1 MPITPTPAY
10 VDLPTATQ
18 IFAADP
24 TRIIAPIGAA
34 LAANVPYLSV
44 LPQKTFE
51 AQVSPIHV
59 SVVQGRTVPGTSMTF
74 PTFNTMGSVTAIGPN
89 AGNSKSGTSSYQYQ
103 AKIYQDFSDV
113 IALNVAYNAFKE
125 SLTSQ
130 LQAVQQYST
139 ELINADTRAEI
150 FTRSGVKAVVQS
162 SAAFYATISGG
173 QQQIDTPLPNTYS
186 DTRLSFQL
194 LHHYARYLTQDLLA
208 WKFGEG
214 ENAHVRFIGSA
225 DILEALRQ
233 DLGGAAGPGGYVQY
247 PIGPLAA
254 NSIAGDKEAMKGM
267 TGYLFKPMFRGID
280 FGEDQ
285 RPLRYNWTG
294 STYVAVEPYVQVAG
308 TTGNIEVVNPGWLV
322 ASHEVGFLF
331 ARNSFERQV
340 PAKWVGE
347 GRVKWAQQMF
357 GGEVIFGAYPDM
369 VQNFFRNYGV
379 LAFQI
384 GRAFRPIYPWFV
396 LPILYKRCNVDD
408 APASC
413 SGVSGV

>member
-74 PTFNTMGSVTAIGPN
+74 PTFNTMGSVTSIGPN

-150 FTRSGVKAVVQS
+150 FTRSGVKAIVQS
-162 SAAFYATISGG
+162 SASFYSTISGG

-186 DTRLSFQL
+186 DARLSFQL

-233 DLGGAAGPGGYVQY
+233 DLGGAAGPGAYVQY

-340 PAKWVGE
+340 PSKYVGE
-347 GRVKWAQQMF
+347 GRIKWAQQMF

-384 GRAFRPIYPWFV
+384 GRAYRPIYPWFV
-396 LPILYKRCNVDD
+396 LPIVYKRCNVND

>member
-396 LPILYKRCNVDD
+396 LPIVYKRCNVDD

>member
-89 AGNSKSGTSSYQYQ
+89 AGNSKSGTSAYQYQ

-396 LPILYKRCNVDD
+396 LPIVYKRCNVDD

>member
-44 LPQKTFE
+44 LAQKTFE

-89 AGNSKSGTSSYQYQ
+89 AGNSKSGTSAYQYQ

-396 LPILYKRCNVDD
+396 LPIVYKRCNVDD

>member
-1 MPITPTPAY
+1 MAITPTPAF

-51 AQVSPIHV
+51 AQVSPVHV

-74 PTFNTMGSVTAIGPN
+74 PSFNVMGNVTSIGSN

-125 SLTSQ
+125 SLASQ

-139 ELINADTRAEI
+139 ELINADTRGEI
-150 FTRSGVKAVVQS
+150 FSRSGVKAVVQS
-162 SAAFYATISGG
+162 SASFYSTISGG
-173 QQQIDTPLPNTYS
+173 QQQIDTALPNTYS
-186 DTRLSFQL
+186 DSRLTFEL
-194 LHHYARYLTQDLLA
+194 LHRYARYLTQDLLA

-225 DILEALRQ
+225 DILEYLRN
-233 DLGGAAGPGGYVQY
+233 DLGSGQPGSYASF
-247 PIGPLAA
+247 PIGPLAVSA
-254 NSIAGDKEAMKGM
+254 ISGEAEAKKGNN
-267 TGYLFKPMFRGID
+267 GYLFKALYRGID

-285 RPLRYNWTG
+285 RPLRYNWSG
-294 STYVAVEPYVQVAG
+294 SAYVAVEPYAAVSG
-308 TTGNIEVVNPGWLV
+308 TTGTIEVVNPGWLV

-340 PAKWVGE
+340 PAMHSKS
-347 GRVKWAQQMF
+347 
-357 GGEVIFGAYPDM
+357 P
-369 VQNFFRNYGV
+369 
-379 LAFQI
+379 
-384 GRAFRPIYPWFV
+384 
-396 LPILYKRCNVDD
+396 
-408 APASC
+408 
-413 SGVSGV
+413 

>member
-1 MPITPTPAY
+1 MAITPSPAF

-51 AQVSPIHV
+51 AQVSPVHV

-74 PTFNTMGSVTAIGPN
+74 PGFQTMGNVISIGSN
-89 AGNSKSGTSSYQYQ
+89 AGNSKSGTSSYTYQ

-125 SLTSQ
+125 SLASQ

-139 ELINADTRAEI
+139 ELINADVRAEI
-150 FTRSGVKAVVQS
+150 FSRSGVKAVVQS
-162 SAAFYATISGG
+162 TASFYSTISGG
-173 QQQIDTPLPNTYS
+173 QQQIDTPLPNVYS
-186 DTRLSFQL
+186 DSRVTFEL

-214 ENAHVRFIGSA
+214 EHAHVRFIGSA
-225 DILEALRQ
+225 DILEQLRN

-247 PIGPLAA
+247 PVGPLGVSA
-254 NSIAGDKEAMKGM
+254 IAGDSEAKKG
-267 TGYLFKPMFRGID
+267 YSQYVFKALYRGID

-294 STYVAVEPYVQVAG
+294 STYVAVEPYAAVSG
-308 TTGNIEVVNPGWLV
+308 TTGTIEVVNPGWLV

-384 GRAFRPIYPWFV
+384 GRAYRPIYPWFV
-396 LPILYKRCNVDD
+396 LPIVYKRCNENDGVVT
-408 APASC
+408 C
-413 SGVSGV
+413 TGVSGT

>member
-18 IFAADP
+18 IFATDP

-74 PTFNTMGSVTAIGPN
+74 PSFNTMGSVISIGAN

-139 ELINADTRAEI
+139 ELINADCRAEI

-162 SAAFYATISGG
+162 SASFYSTISGG

-186 DTRLSFQL
+186 DARLSFQL

-225 DILEALRQ
+225 DILESLRQ
-233 DLGGAAGPGGYVQY
+233 DLGGAAGPGAYVQY

-340 PAKWVGE
+340 PSKYVGE
-347 GRVKWAQQMF
+347 GRIKWAQQMF

-384 GRAFRPIYPWFV
+384 GRAYRPIYPWFV
-396 LPILYKRCNVDD
+396 LPIVYKRCSVQD

>member
-89 AGNSKSGTSSYQYQ
+89 AGNSKSGTSAYQYQ

-150 FTRSGVKAVVQS
+150 FTRSGVKAIVQS
-162 SAAFYATISGG
+162 SASFYSTISGG

-186 DTRLSFQL
+186 DARLSFQL

-396 LPILYKRCNVDD
+396 LPIVYKRCNVND

>member
-162 SAAFYATISGG
+162 SASFYSTISGG

-396 LPILYKRCNVDD
+396 LPIVYKRCSVDD

>member
-1 MPITPTPAY
+1 
-10 VDLPTATQ
+10 
-18 IFAADP
+18 
-24 TRIIAPIGAA
+24 
-34 LAANVPYLSV
+34 
-44 LPQKTFE
+44 
-51 AQVSPIHV
+51 
-59 SVVQGRTVPGTSMTF
+59 MTF

-396 LPILYKRCNVDD
+396 LPIVYKRCSVDD

>member
-74 PTFNTMGSVTAIGPN
+74 PTFNTMGSVVSIGNN

-162 SAAFYATISGG
+162 SASFYSTISGG

-396 LPILYKRCNVDD
+396 LPIVYKRCSVDD